1 MRGAV
6 TRSVVWSWLSHA
18 ALAFLA
24 TGAWGSV
31 ASAADAPP
39 PPHLPRYELA
49 VRLDTT
55 AHTAEIRQRV
65 TWTNTTRRPLADLA
79 FNFYPHY
86 IIPPDDERLFANTLE
101 MLRVTPSHGLDR
113 EGHPGR
119 ISDAALVAHSG
130 RPLAAP
136 VALRFEYDVANRTT
150 LRFPLPDAVGPGE
163 TVTIELGISLRLPNK
178 QGRWGYW
185 QGVTYLSN
193 ALPLLA
199 FCDDTGWRPMP
210 FIPWHQPWFNEAG
223 VFTARITLPADE
235 TLVCPAVV
243 KSERVADRWKTVEF
257 EPFVG
262 RDFSFLASKRYREF
276 RATTQLPDGRT
287 LPLRCFALPEHEW
300 YANETLRMVGEAIPA
315 YADWFGPFPHDQFTL
330 AESYFGWNG
339 NECAGLVMIDERVF
353 GMPKL
358 MRGYVEYLVAH
369 EVCHQWW
376 YNLVG
381 TNGYAEPFMDEGAAV
396 HFTHRYIDK
405 QRGKNNAFADWP
417 AGFEWMP
424 NIRRDNYRF
433 AGMQAAVRNGHMQ
446 PAAQPLAEYGHLS
459 RLFTGA
465 YDRGSKAFGMIE
477 DRLGEAAFHDF
488 TRGLVAKYRW
498 RVLQAADLRAE
509 LEAYTGRDWGEFF
522 DRWVYGRGLTDW
534 AVESVNA
541 GRPPG
546 PRAGV
551 EAEVSVVVRQSR
563 EFTEPTVVGFT
574 LPGGRVVRV
583 PLPAGVSPA
592 TVTDPPATVTPL
604 GDGRWRVTAR
614 LPAEPTQ
621 VEVDPD
627 RVLLDAEPGNNR
639 WKTEYTLR
647 VTPVYSL
654 LDETDLTSDYDR
666 WNFTAGPWVWGVSYP
681 DPWYTRST
689 MVGLRAGANRPNVAR
704 GGVYGAYRTDYRD
717 LVAGADLTVPLEMA
731 EIGLNYERRIGGPYG
746 DTDGGGGPQ
755 RASAYYRWVLR
766 QSSSLYLPPVLYH
779 EAYSVYSD
787 NFLPIARNA
796 GGGAVRPD
804 QLWNVGWHLRGNLYT
819 PYWDP
824 EMGGWVDVMV
834 AGGQASVPEW
844 VGTAQGRLE
853 LAGVYTLPSEV
864 GGVRLAGRAVG
875 RMAFPD
881 RGQFFAL
888 GGGTLFRGYDLA
900 ERQGSAL
907 WVANAEL
914 RVPIVGLAEW
924 DALDHT
930 VGVRS
935 LTAVA
940 FYDVGE
946 VYVRGRGV
954 GGGVAHALG
963 AGVRADVAFFSF
975 LERMTLRFDA
985 AKTINDATPFQFWF
999 GVQQAF

>member
-1 MRGAV
+1 M
-6 TRSVVWSWLSHA
+6 
-18 ALAFLA
+18 
-24 TGAWGSV
+24 
-31 ASAADAPP
+31 
-39 PPHLPRYELA
+39 PRYELA

-65 TWTNTTRRPLADLA
+65 TWTNTTRRPVADLA

-113 EGHPGR
+113 KGHPGR
-119 ISDAALVAHSG
+119 ISDAVLVAHSG
-130 RPLAAP
+130 RRLAAP
-136 VALRFEYDVANRTT
+136 VALRFEYDAANRTT
-150 LRFPLPDAVGPGE
+150 LRFPLPDPVGPGE
-163 TVTIELGISLRLPNK
+163 TVTVELGIVLQLPNK
-178 QGRWGYW
+178 QGRWGHW
-185 QGVTYLSN
+185 QGVTYLTN

-210 FIPWHQPWFNEAG
+210 FIAWHQPWFNEAG

-243 KSERVADRWKTVEF
+243 KAERVADGWKTVEF

-287 LPLRCFALPEHEW
+287 LPLRCFAFAEHEW
-300 YANETLRMVGEAIPA
+300 YANEMLKIVGEAIPA
-315 YADWFGPFPHDQFTL
+315 FSDQLGPFPHAQFTV

-339 NECAGLVMIDERVF
+339 NECAGLVLIDERVF

-376 YNLVG
+376 YNLIG

-396 HFTHRYIDK
+396 HFTHRYMDRK
-405 QRGKNNAFADWP
+405 RGKNNAFADWP

-433 AGMQAAVRNGHMQ
+433 AGMHAAVRNGHMQ

-477 DRLGEAAFHDF
+477 DRLGEAAFLDF

-534 AVESVNA
+534 AVESVTA
-541 GRPPG
+541 GAPPG
-546 PRAGV
+546 PRAGA

-583 PLPAGVSPA
+583 PLPAGESPVSL
-592 TVTDPPATVTPL
+592 TDPPATVAPL
-604 GDGRWRVTAR
+604 GDGRWRLTAR

-621 VEVDPD
+621 IEVDPD

-639 WKTEYTLR
+639 WKQEFTVR

-666 WNFTAGPWVWGVSYP
+666 WNFIAGPWVWGVSYP

-689 MVGLRAGANRPNVAR
+689 MVGLRVGANRPNVAR
-704 GGVYGAYRTDYRD
+704 GGVYGAFRTDYRD

-779 EAYSVYSD
+779 EAYTVYSD
-787 NFLPIARNA
+787 NFLPIARQSA
-796 GGGAVRPD
+796 DGAVRPD

-834 AGGQASVPEW
+834 AGGQARVPEW

-853 LAGVYTLPSEV
+853 LAGIYSLPE
-864 GGVRLAGRAVG
+864 GMGRVRFAGRAVG
-875 RMAFPD
+875 QMAFPD

-914 RVPIVGLAEW
+914 RVPIVRHAEW
-924 DALDHT
+924 DTLDHL

-963 AGVRADVAFFSF
+963 AG
-975 LERMTLRFDA
+975 L
-985 AKTINDATPFQFWF
+985 
-999 GVQQAF
+999 